1 MILKNYIKNY
11 LIENLKISDISVI
24 NNIVESLNNE
34 CEKIFN
40 KLSAQ
45 GDEDRFYSYILDH
58 LDYGRPRILSKFQL
72 YEIGEGAFRR
82 AYAIQGEEWVMKLS
96 MSTEGAK
103 INKEEVDISQGKHGL
118 AARDIFLKIYDY
130 DKLTE
135 YPCWIICQKVIPME
149 DISDLNILKNV
160 FPTFWNMIKEGDIH
174 KSAGHHFIS
183 MIASALTM
191 FGYYLGKK
199 KYKQIPE
206 KAFYSAVEDLSE
218 TYDFNDIVFYD
229 DFKRIS
235 AAYSYVRS
243 TDMHE
248 GNFGLVSL
256 QNPSP
261 ESFVILDFD
270 ADSHI

>member
-1 MILKNYIKNY
+1 MLLKKYIKNY
-11 LIENLKISDISVI
+11 LTENLKILDISVI
-24 NNIVESLNNE
+24 DNIVESLNSE

-45 GDEDRFYSYILDH
+45 GEENMLYYYILDH
-58 LDYGRPRILSKFQL
+58 LDYGSPRILSKFEL

-82 AYAIQGEEWVMKLS
+82 VYAIQGEEWVMKLS
-96 MSTEGAK
+96 TSIEGAK
-103 INKEEVDISQGKHGL
+103 INKEEIDISKGKHGL

-130 DKLTE
+130 DKLTK
-135 YPCWIICQKVIPME
+135 YPCWIICQKVVPME
-149 DISDLNILKNV
+149 DISDLNILKRV
-160 FPTFWNMIKEGDIH
+160 FPTFWNMIREDDIH

-183 MIASALTM
+183 MISSALTM
-191 FGYYLGKK
+191 FGYHLKNQSPK
-199 KYKQIPE
+199 I
-206 KAFYSAVEDLSE
+206 AFYNSVKALCNLF
-218 TYDFNDIVFYD
+218 DFDDIVFYD

-235 AAYSYVRS
+235 SAFAYIRS
-243 TDMHE
+243 TDMHS